1 MICLYYFNV
10 KFIKRAEGFKS
21 SIFSLS
27 FPSVLLLGTQE
38 TIYRFISFLFGLYHG
53 LSRNYHP
60 CYRSYYLVLS
70 CDWAEVGN
78 GSSRSKYFPLSAPG
92 CRMGNCLH
100 WVERKDFWRLSFFF
114 YFFPTAVAAAG
125 RSPPATL
132 WDRSSIL
139 QMDVAHIKWTSHF
152 IITEKH
158 LWCFCIAPGAL
169 PSHRLHLLLS
179 LPHPCQ
185 TEHPSAIHNP
195 IGVAFGLG
203 MSWTSHGHRCLECIW
218 AQEWCS
224 ASIHGSRILPWTGSR
239 INPCVVCSSLS
250 LGASNP
256 SLMRVL
262 PFCLVR
268 TCSSWKLEEA
278 ARCSWSGN
286 EAAAGLQPSISQNHG
301 WKYLLWTNSIFQ
313 AVFKLLGDETGW
325 RNILSGIWR
334 WQKTKHP
341 EDIWEGIALGNL
353 YIAYVKWP

>member
-125 RSPPATL
+125 RSPRPHCEIAAAFCRWMWLILSEHHISSSQKSISGAFALLQELFHPTGCISSFLCLIPAKQ
-132 WDRSSIL
+132 SI
-139 QMDVAHIKWTSHF
+139 
-152 IITEKH
+152 
-158 LWCFCIAPGAL
+158 PL
-169 PSHRLHLLLS
+169 PSTIPLESHSGLACLEPPMAIGVSSVSELRSDAQLLS
-179 LPHPCQ
+179 MAQGSFL
-185 TEHPSAIHNP
+185 
-195 IGVAFGLG
+195 GL
-203 MSWTSHGHRCLECIW
+203 
-218 AQEWCS
+218 A
-224 ASIHGSRILPWTGSR
+224 
-239 INPCVVCSSLS
+239 
-250 LGASNP
+250 
-256 SLMRVL
+256 
-262 PFCLVR
+262 
-268 TCSSWKLEEA
+268 
-278 ARCSWSGN
+278 
-286 EAAAGLQPSISQNHG
+286 
-301 WKYLLWTNSIFQ
+301 
-313 AVFKLLGDETGW
+313 
-325 RNILSGIWR
+325 
-334 WQKTKHP
+334 P
-341 EDIWEGIALGNL
+341 E
-353 YIAYVKWP
+353 